1 MASKR
6 RAMDT
11 PAARRAKALQRRLML
26 KRNLPLFAMLIIP
39 LLYYLIFCYGPM
51 GGLIMAFEN
60 YRLIDGLFGSEW
72 VGLRNFNLIFRAPN
86 MFRIIL
92 NTIRL
97 GLLNVFVAFP
107 FPIAAA
113 IMLSELRSKRFQQI
127 SQTLLYL
134 PHFFSW
140 VILSGM
146 VVSCFS
152 QSGPVNSLI
161 AALGGE
167 KISFLTDTGS
177 WTAIHVGSGIY
188 KEMGYEAIVYLAA
201 LSAIDSSLYEAAR
214 VDGANKWQQIAHVT
228 LPCLFPT
235 IVLMLVMAAGKVT
248 SVGFDQTYTLSNAA
262 VHNVSNVI
270 SVFSYTSGVRQG
282 NYSIATALGLFDSV
296 LSLILVLLAN
306 QLARKTDH
314 SLF

>member
-1 MASKR
+1 MTAKR
-6 RAMDT
+6 RATQSPD
-11 PAARRAKALQRRLML
+11 ARKARRLQRRLML

-51 GGLIMAFEN
+51 GGLIMAFQN

-72 VGLRNFNLIFRAPN
+72 VGLRNFNLIFKTPN
-86 MFRIIL
+86 MYRIIL
-92 NTIRL
+92 STLRL
-97 GLLNVFVAFP
+97 GLLNVFAAFP
-107 FPIAAA
+107 FPIAIA
-113 IMLSELRSKRFQQI
+113 IMLSELRNKRFKQVC
-127 SQTLLYL
+127 QTLLYL

-146 VVSCFS
+146 VISCFS
-152 QSGPVNSLI
+152 QGGPINSLI

-167 KISFLTDTGS
+167 KISFLTNTSS

-201 LSAIDSSLYEAAR
+201 LSAIDPSLYEAAR
-214 VDGANKWQQIAHVT
+214 VDGANKWQQIAHIT

-235 IVLMLVMAAGKVT
+235 IVLMLIMAAGKVT
-248 SVGFDQTYTLSNAA
+248 SVGFDQTYMLSNAA
-262 VHNVSNVI
+262 VYNVSNVI
-270 SVFSYTSGVRQG
+270 SVFSYNSGVRQS
-282 NYSIATALGLFDSV
+282 NYSIATAMGLFDSV

-306 QLARKTDH
+306 QLARRTDH